1 MIKEIDIPTVNGF
14 EDLGKFAK
22 LEINSVNWPE
32 SYPYTPK
39 ATAYVGHTRDAILIH
54 FDVTESNAK
63 ADCLETNGPVWEDSC
78 VEFFVKRPESDLYFN
93 FETNCIGA
101 GLSARR
107 HSRYDYEF
115 LSPEKISR
123 IIRRSSLPFE
133 RTDIKGDSSW
143 YLTLE
148 VPFDIIECDGCPES
162 LMANFYKCGEHTDQM
177 HFVSWSPI
185 CTAEPDFH
193 CPQFFGKINLL

>member
-1 MIKEIDIPTVNGF
+1 MAKEIDVPAVDGF
-14 EDLGKFAK
+14 ENLEKFAK

-32 SYPYTPK
+32 SYPYAPK
-39 ATAYVGHTRDAILIH
+39 ATASIGHTRDAILIR

-78 VEFFVKRPESDLYFN
+78 VEFFVKRPETDFYFN

-107 HSRYDYEF
+107 HSRYDPEF
-115 LSPEKISR
+115 LSPEKLSR
-123 IIRRSSLPFE
+123 VIRRSSLPFE

-143 YLTLE
+143 SLTLE
-148 VPFDIIECDGCPES
+148 IPFDIIECDGCPKS
-162 LMANFYKCGEHTDQM
+162 LMANFYKCGEHTDRM

-185 CTAEPDFH
+185 STANPDFH
-193 CPQFFGKINLL
+193 CPQFFGKLNLL